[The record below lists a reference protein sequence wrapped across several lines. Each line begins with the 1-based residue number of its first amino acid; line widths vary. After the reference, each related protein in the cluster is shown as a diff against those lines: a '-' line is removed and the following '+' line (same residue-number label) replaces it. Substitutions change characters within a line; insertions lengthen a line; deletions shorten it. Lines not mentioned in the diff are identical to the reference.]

1 MPSPTELLTATY
13 RSLSEQVTG
22 LRPEE
27 AWQPTGCAGWAV
39 LDLSLHLVDDARRG
53 LVALATPA
61 DGPATSDAVAYW
73 RAWQPTAAQDEDVAW
88 RTRVRASVAGGLAE
102 LSAVYAELV
111 AAVTVLAERTAPDDL
126 VGTQGHVLRADDL
139 LSTLAVEAAVHPWT
153 WSRTWTGR
161 ARRRRRSPRCG
172 GCSRACWAARCRPGG
187 TTRRRPGAA
196 PAVPRWTTPTA
207 PPWGRPRSGSRSSV
221 DAASPQGPGPVQR
234 LAASSRAVRRTGSF
248 YEHWGARGPF
258 GRQEP

>member
-13 RSLSEQVTG
+13 RSLSEQVTD
-22 LRPEE
+22 LRPDE

-39 LDLSLHLVDDARRG
+39 LDLTLHLVDDARRG

-102 LSAVYAELV
+102 LSAVYAELG
-111 AAVTVLAERTAPDDL
+111 AAVIVLAERTAPDDL

-139 LSTLAVEAAVHPWT
+139 LSTLAVEAAVHHLDLVAQLDRPGPAPEALAEVRRVLEGLLENPLPAGWDDAT
-153 WSRTWTGR
+153 AARRGTGR
-161 ARRRRRSPRCG
+161 APLDDAD
-172 GCSRACWAARCRPGG
+172 RAAL
-187 TTRRRPGAA
+187 
-196 PAVPRWTTPTA
+196 
-207 PPWGRPRSGSRSSV
+207 GSSAERF
-221 DAASPQGPGPVQR
+221 P
-234 LAASSRAVRRTGSF
+234 L
-248 YEHWGARGPF
+248 F
-258 GRQEP
+258 G